1 MTGGMLELADMRIDI
16 FTLFP
21 AMFLGPLQDS
31 ILKRA
36 QERGTLSI
44 LLHQI
49 RDYAVDRHQMTDDL
63 PYGGGQGMLMKPEPI
78 FRAVESAIGTDPTPI
93 ILLSPQ
99 GRTFTQ
105 EIAQE
110 LAQQPRIAFLC
121 GHYEGVDERV
131 REHLVTD
138 ELSIGDYVLTGGE
151 LAAMV
156 IIDAV
161 ARFIPGVLGAANG
174 AHDDSYTS
182 GLLEGPQYTRPACF
196 QNWAVPEVLRSGNH
210 AKIAQWQHMMALRR
224 TLERRPDLLDYE
236 TLSKQDQQLL
246 AEIQQDLGE
255 PDEVG

>member
-1 MTGGMLELADMRIDI
+1 MIELPKMQIDI

-21 AMFLGPLQDS
+21 AMFLGPLQES

-36 QERGTLSI
+36 LERGTLSI
-44 LLHQI
+44 ILHQI
-49 RDYAVDRHQMTDDL
+49 RDYALDRHQMTDDL
-63 PYGGGQGMLMKPEPI
+63 PYGGGQGMVMKPEPI
-78 FRAVESAIGTDPTPI
+78 FRAIKSTIGTTGTPV

-105 EIAQE
+105 AIAQE

-131 REHLVTD
+131 RQHLVTE

-156 IIDAV
+156 IVDAV
-161 ARFIPGVLGAANG
+161 ARFVPGVLGAANG
-174 AHDDSYTS
+174 ALDDSYAS
-182 GLLEGPQYTRPACF
+182 GLLEGPQYTRPAIYE
-196 QNWAVPEVLRSGNH
+196 NWSVPEVLRSGHH
-210 AKIAQWQHMMALRR
+210 AKIARWQRKMSLKR
-224 TLERRPDLLDYE
+224 TLERRPDLLAGGA
-236 TLSKQDQQLL
+236 LSPQDQRLL
-246 AEIQQDLGE
+246 DEIQQDLGE